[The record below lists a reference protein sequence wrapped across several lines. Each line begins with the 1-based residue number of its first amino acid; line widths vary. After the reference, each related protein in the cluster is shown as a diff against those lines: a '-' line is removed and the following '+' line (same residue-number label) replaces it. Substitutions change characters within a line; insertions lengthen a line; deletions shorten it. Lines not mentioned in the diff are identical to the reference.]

1 MLRPR
6 PRPSSRGWRR
16 REAGAE
22 PAGPGRWLRL
32 LLPPLL
38 PSPHPPQLQP
48 AGSPVQP
55 RCPGARARPR
65 PGFPAHRV
73 FSLRASRARHRQRR
87 APTQLWATLCTGPC
101 QVRRRAPPGRR
112 ALGFFSPR
120 GTLWVTSGEPPH
132 LPLEPSAG
140 AAGWNLRC
148 FPTPGSARA
157 ERLSFAL
164 WEGGYR
170 VLVTLG
176 TPVLFLPALARCAK
190 GPLGR
195 CCATPCLCSSPRALM
210 KEPGALQGGEW
221 NQAPQ
226 GFRRPKAA
234 RCAET
239 AAAESWGGG
248 CSQGYLSYQPLSAP
262 AVHAA
267 LVWPRSHAHPGCAP
281 LWCLLS
287 WELSSPLQS
296 PLTSASPPS

>member
-1 MLRPR
+1 MLRSR
-6 PRPSSRGWRR
+6 PRPSPRGWRR

-73 FSLRASRARHRQRR
+73 FSLRVSRARHRQRR

-101 QVRRRAPPGRR
+101 QVRRGAPPGRR
-112 ALGFFSPR
+112 ALRFFSPR

-140 AAGWNLRC
+140 AAGWNLWC

-157 ERLSFAL
+157 E
-164 WEGGYR
+164 
-170 VLVTLG
+170 
-176 TPVLFLPALARCAK
+176 PAE
-190 GPLGR
+190 
-195 CCATPCLCSSPRALM
+195 LCSLGGRVPRPGYLGD
-210 KEPGALQGGEW
+210 PGALSPAFGQMHEGAVGTMLRDPLALFQPKGADEGARGAPGG
-221 NQAPQ
+221 
-226 GFRRPKAA
+226 
-234 RCAET
+234 
-239 AAAESWGGG
+239 
-248 CSQGYLSYQPLSAP
+248 
-262 AVHAA
+262 
-267 LVWPRSHAHPGCAP
+267 
-281 LWCLLS
+281 
-287 WELSSPLQS
+287 
-296 PLTSASPPS
+296 

>member
-1 MLRPR
+1 MVGGGGRRGRSRQAPAGGSASSSRRCFPHRTLPSCSPPARQCSRDAPEPEPDPGPGPR
-6 PRPSSRGWRR
+6 PTAYLASCVPS
-16 REAGAE
+16 A
-22 PAGPGRWLRL
+22 
-32 LLPPLL
+32 PP
-38 PSPHPPQLQP
+38 
-48 AGSPVQP
+48 
-55 RCPGARARPR
+55 
-65 PGFPAHRV
+65 
-73 FSLRASRARHRQRR
+73 QRR

-101 QVRRRAPPGRR
+101 QVRRGAPPGRR
-112 ALGFFSPR
+112 ALGFFSPW

-190 GPLGR
+190 GLLGR
-195 CCATPCLCSSPRALM
+195 CCATPCLCSRPRTLM
-210 KEPGALQGGEW
+210 KEPGALRGGEW

-239 AAAESWGGG
+239 AAAESGGG
-248 CSQGYLSYQPLSAP
+248 VLAGVPQLP
-262 AVHAA
+262 AVQRPRGTCCLGLATFPRAPWLRPPLVSAQLGA
-267 LVWPRSHAHPGCAP
+267 L
-281 LWCLLS
+281 
-287 WELSSPLQS
+287 
-296 PLTSASPPS
+296 